1 MDYETHNGHTHPP
14 EKEEPIFMAIMA
26 ARRLRETG
34 KKVNFKSTCILN
46 LQNNQK
52 GCQEVA
58 RKMYESQLQ
67 VNMFF
72 NVTKE

>member
-34 KKVNFKSTCILN
+34 KK
-46 LQNNQK
+46 
-52 GCQEVA
+52 
-58 RKMYESQLQ
+58 SQLQ
-67 VNMFF
+67 VNLYFKF
-72 NVTKE
+72 TK